1 MHWLFIF
8 EILNIPNAEIANFIK
23 IKSITFCFMV
33 GLRLLEGVLIHQ
45 GRCLYYTH
53 ETKVCR
59 NETTTIKNVIESF
72 VLTLQ
77 LKFVQPSLNL

>member
-1 MHWLFIF
+1 
-8 EILNIPNAEIANFIK
+8 
-23 IKSITFCFMV
+23 MV

-59 NETTTIKNVIESF
+59 NETTTIQNVIESF

>member
-1 MHWLFIF
+1 
-8 EILNIPNAEIANFIK
+8 
-23 IKSITFCFMV
+23 MV
-33 GLRLLEGVLIHQ
+33 WLRLREGVLIHQ

-53 ETKVCR
+53 ETKVSH
-59 NETTTIKNVIESF
+59 NETTTVKNVIESF